1 MNTPNRNQSL
11 TIEEVKTRH
20 RRLAILRALAE
31 TASGSANLFVLR
43 NWLPELGLAVATDEL
58 RADIRMLASAG
69 LVVFKDDH
77 DAWPFTLTQR
87 GEEVAQGLITV
98 DGVEKPTPDCPY

>member
-1 MNTPNRNQSL
+1 MNAPNRNSSL

-20 RRLAILRALAE
+20 RRLAILRALAG
-31 TASGSANLFVLR
+31 TTSGSANLFVFR

-69 LVVFKDDH
+69 LVVLKDDH
-77 DAWPFTLTQR
+77 DSWPFTLTQR

-98 DGVEKPTPDCPY
+98 DGVEKPSPDCPY

>member
-1 MNTPNRNQSL
+1 MSTPNQTPSL
-11 TIEEVKTRH
+11 TIDEVKTRH
-20 RRLAILRALAE
+20 RRLAILRALAG
-31 TASGSANLFVLR
+31 TTSGSANLFVFR

-69 LVVFKDDH
+69 LVVLKDEH

-98 DGVEKPTPDCPY
+98 DGVEKPSPDCPY

>member
-1 MNTPNRNQSL
+1 MQNATIP
-11 TIEEVKTRH
+11 IEEVKTRH
-20 RRLAILRALAE
+20 RRLAILRALAGV
-31 TASGSANLFVLR
+31 TSGSANLFVFR

-69 LVVFKDDH
+69 LVVLKDEH

-87 GEEVAQGLITV
+87 GEEVAQGLIAV

>member
-1 MNTPNRNQSL
+1 MNTPNRNSSL

-20 RRLAILRALAE
+20 RRLAILRALAGA
-31 TASGSANLFVLR
+31 TSGSANLFVFR

-58 RADIRMLASAG
+58 RADIRMLEAAG
-69 LVVFKDDH
+69 LVVLKDDH

-98 DGVEKPTPDCPY
+98 DGVEKPSLDCPY

>member
-1 MNTPNRNQSL
+1 MDTPNRNPSL
-11 TIEEVKTRH
+11 TIEEVKARH
-20 RRLAILRALAE
+20 RRLAILRTLAG
-31 TASGSANLFVLR
+31 TTDGMGSMTIFR
-43 NWLPELGLAVATDEL
+43 SWLPEVGLAVATDEL

-69 LVVFKDDH
+69 LVVLKDEH

-98 DGVEKPTPDCPY
+98 DGVEKPSPDCPY

>member
-1 MNTPNRNQSL
+1 MSTPNRNSSL

-20 RRLAILRALAE
+20 RRLAILRALAG
-31 TASGSANLFVLR
+31 TTSGSANLFVLR
-43 NWLPELGLAVATDEL
+43 SWLPEVGLAVATDEL
-58 RADIRMLASAG
+58 RADIRMLAFAG
-69 LVVFKDDH
+69 LVVLEDEH

-98 DGVEKPTPDCPY
+98 DGVEKPSLDCPY

>member
-1 MNTPNRNQSL
+1 MSAPNRDPSL

-20 RRLAILRALAE
+20 RRLAILRTLAG
-31 TASGSANLFVLR
+31 TAGGSANLFVFR

-69 LVVFKDDH
+69 LVVLKDEH

-87 GEEVAQGLITV
+87 GEEVAHGLVTV
-98 DGVEKPTPDCPY
+98 DGVEKPSPDCPY